1 MIVNVTL
8 LIISRYN
15 INNESNKSIFSVPYL
30 TTCVV
35 YENMFVQCRRKKKGK
50 KNIVLTYLL

>member
-15 INNESNKSIFSVPYL
+15 KESNKSIFSVPYL

-35 YENMFVQCRRKKKGK
+35 YENMFVQCRRKKK
-50 KNIVLTYLL
+50 